1 MLVNRREELDTLKR
15 ILNNSDGSVVIINGA
30 AGIGKTYLSRYY
42 AEISK
47 KMYSWFGGLYSK
59 WKRKKGCGK

>member
-15 ILNNSDGSVVIINGA
+15 NLNNSDGSVVIINGA
-30 AGIGKTYLSRYY
+30 AGIGKTYLARYY

-47 KMYSWFGGLYSK
+47 KMYS
-59 WKRKKGCGK
+59 